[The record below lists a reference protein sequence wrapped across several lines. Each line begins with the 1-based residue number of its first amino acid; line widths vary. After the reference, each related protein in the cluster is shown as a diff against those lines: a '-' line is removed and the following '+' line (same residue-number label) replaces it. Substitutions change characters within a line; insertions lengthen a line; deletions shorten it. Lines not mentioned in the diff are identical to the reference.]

1 MPFCG
6 SKRWVEHVHTVILW
20 IEFSIFVVHQQTMR
34 VWVSVLL
41 GWVLELTWVWRSLAF
56 SSRPSQR
63 EGRPI
68 GMAGRCYA
76 YSKASNYYL
85 LLNYWNLFHTGHT
98 SDFFPFQDPGE
109 WFDSGGGW
117 NKPGWCNSKFCC
129 LCPEKHIWHS
139 SVRPSGF
146 RPVWYKSNLLADI

>member
-1 MPFCG
+1 M
-6 SKRWVEHVHTVILW
+6 EHVHTVILW
-20 IEFSIFVVHQQTMR
+20 IEFSIFAVHQQTMR

-76 YSKASNYYL
+76 YSKASNYIFFYL
-85 LLNYWNLFHTGHT
+85 ITKTYFTLVTLLTFVPFRIQVNDLIVEVDGT
-98 SDFFPFQDPGE
+98 SLVGVTQSFAASVLRNT
-109 WFDSGGGW
+109 SGT
-117 NKPGWCNSKFCC
+117 
-129 LCPEKHIWHS
+129 
-139 SVRPSGF
+139 VR
-146 RPVWYKSNLLADI
+146 